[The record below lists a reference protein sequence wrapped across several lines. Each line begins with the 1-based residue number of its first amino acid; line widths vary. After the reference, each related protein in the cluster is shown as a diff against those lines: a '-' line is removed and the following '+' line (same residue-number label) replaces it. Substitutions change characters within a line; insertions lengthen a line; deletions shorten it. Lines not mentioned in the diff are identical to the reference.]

1 MPYRMYQEVVL
12 ELEQEQKINNL
23 KSYDQET
30 I

>member
-1 MPYRMYQEVVL
+1 MPYRMCQEVVL

-23 KSYDQET
+23 KSYDQKT